1 MARRPLRFRGTEGQ
15 IRLPRL
21 VIIGASLVVAVFV
34 VAAGIGVL
42 GVGGGGYTAT
52 FVFPHATNLFAG
64 SRVQVD
70 GFNVGLVDGLEVRDG
85 KALVKVTV
93 DDEHAPLRE
102 GTTARIDWQSLP
114 GERLVQ
120 ITPGPETN
128 AALPDGA
135 MITATTP
142 RIELDQVLSALDPET
157 RAELRRIIPGLD
169 QALAGHEEDLG
180 QTLQAAGPALHA
192 ATDVLDAIGGDG
204 PALESLLT
212 SVRDL
217 AERLV
222 ARRDSVRGIIDGFDR
237 NLARTADRAGELAE
251 GLDELPA
258 TLRAADSVLGKVP
271 PAAAASL
278 PLLRDLLPAVEALP
292 AAAADLRPFM
302 AQLRP
307 AVAELRPALGS
318 LASVLDELAPPDGAT
333 PGLLDKAHAVV
344 PPVTGVVASLL
355 PVLDY
360 LRPYT
365 PEVAGLLANLASAS
379 ANYDANGHFLR
390 IYVTSGSLLL
400 GSATGQLNPAI
411 TKNPDRSPGELEGQ
425 PLTDAA
431 GSPVR

>member
-1 MARRPLRFRGTEGQ
+1 MRGTKGQ
-15 IRLPRL
+15 VKLPSL
-21 VIIGASLVVAVFV
+21 VTIGATVVVAVFV
-34 VAAGIGVL
+34 IAGVL
-42 GVGGGGYTAT
+42 NLAGFGGGGGYRAT
-52 FVFPHATNLFAG
+52 FVFPHATNLFSG
-64 SRVQVD
+64 SRVQID

-93 DDEHAPLRE
+93 DGKHAPLRE

-120 ITPGPETN
+120 IAPGPKTN

-142 RIELDQVLSALDPET
+142 RIELDQVLSALDPDT
-157 RAELRRIIPGLD
+157 RAELRRIIPGVD

-180 QTLQAAGPALHA
+180 KTLESAGPALHA
-192 ATDVLDAIGGDG
+192 ATDVLQAIGGDG
-204 PALESLLT
+204 PALQTLLT
-212 SVRDL
+212 AVRDL

-237 NLARTADRAGELAE
+237 NLEKTAKRSEELAA

-258 TLRAADSVLGKVP
+258 TLRTADSVLGRVP
-271 PAAAASL
+271 PAAAAAL
-278 PLLRDLLPAVEALP
+278 PLLRDLLPAVQAMP
-292 AAAADLRPFM
+292 AAAADLRPFLTE
-302 AQLRP
+302 LRP
-307 AVAELRPALGS
+307 ALAELRPALSS
-318 LASVLDELAPPDGAT
+318 LYAVLGET
-333 PGLLDKAHAVV
+333 PTLLDKAHAVV
-344 PPVTGVVASLL
+344 PPVTGVLSSLL

-365 PEVAGLLANLASAS
+365 PELAGVVSNLASAS

-390 IYVTSGSLLL
+390 IYVSSGTLLL
-400 GSATGQLNPAI
+400 GSVTGQLNPAI
-411 TKNPDRSPGELEGQ
+411 TKNPDRPPGELEGQ

-431 GSPVR
+431 GSAVR

>member
-1 MARRPLRFRGTEGQ
+1 MSPRRVRETGGQ
-15 IRLPRL
+15 VRLPSL
-21 VIIGASLVVAVFV
+21 VTVGAAVVVAVFLA
-34 VAAGIGVL
+34 AAGVNA
-42 GVGGGGYTAT
+42 VGGSGGYEAT

-64 SRVQVD
+64 SRVQID
-70 GFNVGLVDGLEVRDG
+70 GFNVGQVKGLEVRDG
-85 KALVKVTV
+85 KALVKVSV
-93 DDEHAPLRE
+93 DGKHAPLRE
-102 GTTARIDWQSLP
+102 GTIARIDWQSLP
-114 GERLVQ
+114 GERIVQ
-120 ITPGPETN
+120 ITPGPEANT
-128 AALPDGA
+128 ALPDGA

-180 QTLQAAGPALHA
+180 QTLEAAGPALHA
-192 ATDVLDAIGGDG
+192 ATDVLHAIGGDG
-204 PALESLLT
+204 PALQTLLT

-222 ARRDSVRGIIDGFDR
+222 ARRDSVRGVIDGFDR
-237 NLARTADRAGELAE
+237 NLARTALRDEELAA

-258 TLRAADSVLGKVP
+258 TLRAADSVLGKLP

-292 AAAADLRPFM
+292 AAAADLRPF
-302 AQLRP
+302 L
-307 AVAELRPALGS
+307 AELRPALTELRPALVS
-318 LASVLDELAPPDGAT
+318 LAAVLDET
-333 PGLLDKAHAVV
+333 PTLLDTAHSVV
-344 PPVTGVVASLL
+344 PPLTGVLSSLL

-365 PEVAGLLANLASAS
+365 PELAGLLANLNSAS

-390 IYVTSGSLLL
+390 IYVSSGSLLL
-400 GSATGQLNPAI
+400 GSVTGQLNPTI
-411 TKNPDRSPGELEGQ
+411 TKNPDRTPGELEGQ

-431 GSPVR
+431 GSAVR